1 MSQFEN
7 PVAAVYDRRPFLL
20 IISALIERRYSKLRH
35 YQAEA
40 RFDPSSDFLLN
51 SYLRL
56 RSQAFIGQGSQ
67 FEGRN
72 QEQNKPGTRRN
83 RRLMAKRTKGTIAV
97 LTGGGDCP
105 GLNAVIRA
113 IVRRALMLGYQVLG
127 IKNGWLGL
135 VEGAVEPLSLMSVSG
150 ILPRGGTILG
160 TSRTN
165 PLKSESDMKKLR
177 ANLKR
182 LKVDYV
188 IAVGGEDT
196 LGVARSLAVQGVHV
210 VGVPKTIDNDVEGT
224 DQTFGFDTAVSI
236 VTEAI
241 DRLHSTAESHQRVMV
256 VEVMGRHTGWIATV
270 GGLAGGADC
279 ILIPE
284 RPTTIEEISQVLQ
297 KRHARGR
304 VFSIVVVAEG
314 FKLSGDGHLVTK
326 DQKLD
331 QFGHVHLGGI
341 GEVIG
346 REIEKRTG
354 FETRVTVL
362 GHIQRGGS
370 PTAFDRVL
378 GTRYGVKAV
387 DLIEEKKFGS
397 LVSLRG
403 NRITSVPLGKAMR
416 RLKFVDPELVRTAE
430 IFYG

>member
-1 MSQFEN
+1 M
-7 PVAAVYDRRPFLL
+7 ATDGHGR
-20 IISALIERRYSKLRH
+20 
-35 YQAEA
+35 
-40 RFDPSSDFLLN
+40 
-51 SYLRL
+51 
-56 RSQAFIGQGSQ
+56 IG
-67 FEGRN
+67 
-72 QEQNKPGTRRN
+72 
-83 RRLMAKRTKGTIAV
+83 I

-113 IVRRALMLGYQVLG
+113 VVRRAFMLNYEVYG

-135 VEGAVEPLSLMSVSG
+135 VKGTIDPLDLMKVSG

-165 PLKSESDMKKLR
+165 PLKKEEDKKALLS
-177 ANLKR
+177 NMEKFKL
-182 LKVDYV
+182 DYL
-188 IAVGGEDT
+188 IAIGGEDT
-196 LGVARSLAVQGVHV
+196 LGVARQLAAEGVKV

-241 DRLHSTAESHQRVMV
+241 DRLHTTAESHQRVMV
-256 VEVMGRHTGWIATV
+256 VEVMGRHTGWIAV
-270 GGLAGGADC
+270 AGGLAGGADC

-284 RPTTIEEISQVLQ
+284 HPMSIGEICEIIQ
-297 KRHARGR
+297 KRHTRGR
-304 VFSIVVVAEG
+304 LFSIVVVAEG
-314 FKLSGDGHLVTK
+314 FKLEGVEEVVTK

-331 QFGHVHLGGI
+331 QFGHVHLGGV
-341 GEVIG
+341 GEVIAN
-346 REIEKRTG
+346 EIEKRTG
-354 FETRVTVL
+354 YETRVTVL

-387 DLIEEKKFGS
+387 DLISEGKYGS
-397 LVSLRG
+397 MVCLRG
-403 NRITSVPLGKAMR
+403 NKIEDIPLKDAMTK
-416 RLKFVDPELVRTAE
+416 LKFVDPELIQTAE

>member
-1 MSQFEN
+1 MST
-7 PVAAVYDRRPFLL
+7 DSR
-20 IISALIERRYSKLRH
+20 
-35 YQAEA
+35 
-40 RFDPSSDFLLN
+40 
-51 SYLRL
+51 
-56 RSQAFIGQGSQ
+56 
-67 FEGRN
+67 
-72 QEQNKPGTRRN
+72 
-83 RRLMAKRTKGTIAV
+83 GTIGI

-113 IVRRALMLGYQVLG
+113 VVRRADMLGYRVVG

-135 VEGAVEPLSLMSVSG
+135 VKDMMEPLSLLSVSG

-165 PLKSESDMKKLR
+165 PLKSDADKKQVVE
-177 ANLKR
+177 NLK
-182 LKVDYV
+182 KIDYL

-196 LGVARSLAVQGVHV
+196 LGVARALASEGVKA
-210 VGVPKTIDNDVEGT
+210 VGVPKTIDNDIEGT
-224 DQTFGFDTAVSI
+224 DQTFGFDTAVAI
-236 VTEAI
+236 VTEAV

-284 RPTTIEEISQVLQ
+284 HPLTIEEICEILE

-304 VFSIVVVAEG
+304 LFSIVVVAEG
-314 FKLSGDGHLVTK
+314 FKLAGADKLVTK
-326 DQKLD
+326 DREVD
-331 QFGHVHLGGI
+331 QFGHVRLGGV

-346 REIEKRTG
+346 KEIEKRTG
-354 FETRVTVL
+354 YETRVTVL
-362 GHIQRGGS
+362 GHVQRGGS

-378 GTRYGVKAV
+378 GTRYGVAAV
-387 DLIEEKKFGS
+387 DLIEQGKFGEM
-397 LVSLRG
+397 VSLKG
-403 NRITSVPLGKAMR
+403 NQITHVPLSQSMR
-416 RLKFVDPELVRTAE
+416 KLKTVDPELIRTAE